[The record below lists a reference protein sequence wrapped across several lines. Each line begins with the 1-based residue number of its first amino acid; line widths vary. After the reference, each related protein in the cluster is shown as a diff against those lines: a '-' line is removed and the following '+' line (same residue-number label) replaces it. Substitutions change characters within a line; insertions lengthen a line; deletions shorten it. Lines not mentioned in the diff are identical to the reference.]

1 MKMKIK
7 DFPKLLS
14 PFVRKMI
21 DGNYIVTN
29 EITEGMEWVF
39 EDESVMAIE
48 KLHGCLHSSQTILTD
63 KGYLGV
69 GKIVNRKLPV
79 KVASYNFDKQIIEFK
94 KIEHYHKAKRKN
106 NMICVIV
113 QSRNHGLKPKNIVCT
128 INHKFYSKGK
138 WIEAKNLKN
147 GQEISHIT
155 NVVSEEVKQIILGGL
170 LGDSSIQQNRGFSSK
185 GFSFC
190 HSVKQKDYFN
200 FKKTLLG
207 NLFNQ
212 HKSSISGF
220 SNKKLLRGG
229 SVMCPSISD
238 FITNHCMINNK
249 KRVTKKWV
257 DRMNPFAIAIWY
269 MDDGSCNF
277 PKTQRGRAVF
287 SCNSYDKEEAK
298 ILSEKLLNFGIENKL
313 FFRKNKKDGLKEYSN
328 LELSANGTERLFDI
342 ILPYIPKSMK
352 YKIHSKYKD
361 YPCIFENTTF
371 KQSLGLVK
379 TKVLNVTKKLPKK
392 CSGGIQPDYEY
403 DIRVKDNSNYFTNQI
418 LVHNTN
424 VSIVIQE
431 GTVTQVYNR
440 TERIP
445 FITKSKKWIIEGL
458 LNSKERG
465 YLEFLGDGQFFGEL
479 IGEKVNGN
487 PYKIEG
493 HLWIPFDGFAQKHLK
508 YKCWGKYPK
517 TFESLSEWFKEL
529 MPLYTSMKG
538 NRDGFVE
545 GIVFTHLDTGQM
557 AKLRRD
563 MFSWYKEERHK
574 GGKNEKDI

>member
-1 MKMKIK
+1 MKIK
-7 DFPKLLS
+7 DMPKIES
-14 PFVRKMI
+14 PFVRKMVNN
-21 DGNYIVTN
+21 DYLVTN
-29 EITEGMEWVF
+29 KITEGMKWVF

-48 KLHGCLHSSQTILTD
+48 KLHGCLHYSQTILTD

-69 GKIVNRKLPV
+69 GKIVNQKLPV

-94 KIEHYHKAKRKN
+94 EIEHYHKAKREH
-106 NMICVIV
+106 NMVCVV
-113 QSRNHGLKPKNIVCT
+113 VESRNHGLKPKNIICT
-128 INHKFYSKGK
+128 ANHKFYSKNK

-147 GQEISHIT
+147 GQEISHIA
-155 NVVSEEVKQIILGGL
+155 NIVSEEVKQIILGGL

-190 HSVKQKDYFN
+190 HSIKQKGYFN
-200 FKKTLLG
+200 FKKILLG

-212 HKSSISGF
+212 YKSSISGF
-220 SNKKLLRGG
+220 SNKELLRGG
-229 SVMCPSISD
+229 SIMCPSISD
-238 FITNHCMINNK
+238 FITNYCIVNNK

-257 DRMNPFAIAIWY
+257 DRMNPLAIAIWY
-269 MDDGSCNF
+269 MDDGSCSF

-287 SCNSYDKEEAK
+287 SCNSYNKEESK

-313 FFRKNKKDGLKEYSN
+313 FFRRNKKNGLKEYPN
-328 LELSANGTERLFDI
+328 LELSANGTERLFNI

-352 YKIHSKYKD
+352 YKIHSKYKN
-361 YPCIFENTTF
+361 YPCVFENITF

-379 TKVLNVTKKLPKK
+379 TKVLNITKKLPKK

-424 VSIVIQE
+424 VSIVIIG
-431 GTVTQVYNR
+431 GTVIEVYNR

-445 FITKSKKWIIEGL
+445 FITKGKSWIIKGI

-465 YLEFLGDGQFFGEL
+465 YIEFLGNGQHFGEL
-479 IGEKVNGN
+479 IGPKVNGN
-487 PYKIEG
+487 PYKLDE
-493 HLWIPFDGFAQKHLK
+493 HLWIPFSEFCQKHLK
-508 YKCWGKYPK
+508 YKYWGKYPK
-517 TFESLSEWFKEL
+517 TFESISKWFKEL

-538 NRDGFVE
+538 DRKGFVE
-545 GIVFTHLDTGQM
+545 GIVFTHPDGRM
-557 AKLRRD
+557 AKLRKD
-563 MFSWYKEERHK
+563 MFEFYYKNKNNKAHK
-574 GGKNEKDI
+574 R